1 MDHDDYVMVYT
12 NALERNWRGKRWNE
26 LGSQEPTQKRNNAF
40 WSLAR
45 RQHTD
50 VHSLAA
56 NSRLKS
62 HPLSKY
68 MDSSSQLKDED
79 WFLRMCHFTL

>member
-1 MDHDDYVMVYT
+1 MK
-12 NALERNWRGKRWNE
+12 EKRRNT
-26 LGSQEPTQKRNNAF
+26 LGSQEPTEKRNKAL
-40 WSLAR
+40 WTPAH

-62 HPLSKY
+62 RPLSKY
-68 MDSSSQLKDED
+68 RVRQNGLPYFKG
-79 WFLRMCHFTL
+79 

>member
-1 MDHDDYVMVYT
+1 MK
-12 NALERNWRGKRWNE
+12 GKRWIAV
-26 LGSQEPTQKRNNAF
+26 GSQEPTEKRNKTF
-40 WSLAR
+40 WTLAH

-68 MDSSSQLKDED
+68 MDSSVQL
-79 WFLRMCHFTL
+79 